1 MQREEKWSGL
11 GENVAVGAVVLKT
24 NPSMRFDFFPQ
35 SPINIRRYYNP
46 VNIAAICNLI
56 PHKVFASRRYLIFRI
71 EFTFCFD
78 FMLLFLSIGI
88 NWDAFQMALLVQR
101 ATSYSTDFF
110 SSIHDK
116 IALGL
121 QLTAK
126 WSGQL
131 LISQYKIKTMPDLY
145 NLQFPFCILH
155 KMQNRNGENLQKVY
169 TPIVELWHQL

>member
-88 NWDAFQMALLVQR
+88 N
-101 ATSYSTDFF
+101 
-110 SSIHDK
+110 
-116 IALGL
+116 
-121 QLTAK
+121 
-126 WSGQL
+126 
-131 LISQYKIKTMPDLY
+131 
-145 NLQFPFCILH
+145 
-155 KMQNRNGENLQKVY
+155 
-169 TPIVELWHQL
+169 